1 MRAMGTGTTGAALQ
15 PTLQDKIGHLGRPGS
30 YPELTSR
37 VEVVET
43 HMSVVFLTDE
53 HVYKLKKP
61 VRHAYL
67 DFSTLEA
74 RRIDCLEEVR
84 LNRRLAAPVYLGVVP
99 LAATPEGLALE
110 GGGAPVEWL
119 VKMRRLPRSSMLD
132 HAMSQG
138 TVTVEDI
145 ERCMK
150 TLCAFY
156 LRSPAAPI
164 SAPEY
169 RERFMRDIEAH
180 RAELLDPAY
189 ELDHETVDVVAA
201 RLQAFAGDCAPL
213 LDERIAAGRVIEAH
227 GDLRPEHVCLAPEPV
242 FIDCLEFDRDLRL
255 LDTADEAGYLALECD
270 CAGSPHVGRSVLAA
284 YRAHARDDVP
294 EPLLAFYQSQRA
306 MMRAKLA
313 AWHIKDGLPDGA
325 RARWLE
331 RASRYLAY
339 AGLRSA
345 AAYR

>member
-1 MRAMGTGTTGAALQ
+1 MPTATMLH

-30 YPELTSR
+30 YPDLTSR

-43 HMSVVFLTDE
+43 HMSVVFLTDQ

-61 VRHAYL
+61 VHHAYL

-74 RRIDCLEEVR
+74 RRLDCLEEVR
-84 LNRRLAAPVYLGVVP
+84 LNRRLAAQVYLGAVP
-99 LAATPEGLALE
+99 LAATVEGLVLE
-110 GGGAPVEWL
+110 GDGTPVEWL
-119 VKMRRLPRSSMLD
+119 VKMRRLPRAAMLD

-138 TVTVEDI
+138 TVTIEDI

-156 LRSPAAPI
+156 LRSPAAPLT
-164 SAPEY
+164 APAY
-169 RERFMRDIEAH
+169 RERFTRDIETH
-180 RAELLDPAY
+180 RIELLDPEY
-189 ELDHETVDVVAA
+189 RLELQTVEAVAA
-201 RLQAFAGDCAPL
+201 RLQAFIENLAPL
-213 LDERIAAGRVIEAH
+213 FDERIAAKRVIEAH

-242 FIDCLEFDRDLRL
+242 FIDCMEFSRDLRS

-270 CAGSPHVGRSVLAA
+270 CAGSPHVGRAVLAA
-284 YRAHARDDVP
+284 YRAHAHDDVP

-325 RARWLE
+325 RTRWLE
-331 RASRYLAY
+331 RAMRYLSY
-339 AGLRSA
+339 ADQRSS

>member
-1 MRAMGTGTTGAALQ
+1 MQTITTTAVLQ
-15 PTLQDKIGHLGRPGS
+15 PTLQDKIGYLGRPGS
-30 YPELTSR
+30 YPDLTSR

-43 HMSVVFLTDE
+43 HMSVVFLTDD

-99 LAATPEGLALE
+99 LAATAEGLTLE
-110 GGGAPVEWL
+110 GSGTPVEWL
-119 VKMRRLPRSSMLD
+119 VKMRRLPRAAMLD
-132 HAMSQG
+132 YAMSQG

-156 LRSPAAPI
+156 LRSPAAPL
-164 SAPEY
+164 SALNY
-169 RERFMRDIEAH
+169 RERFTRDIEAH
-180 RAELLDPAY
+180 RIELADRAY
-189 ELDHETVDVVAA
+189 QLEHEIVERAAA
-201 RLQAFAGDCAPL
+201 RLQAFVRECGARF
-213 LDERIAAGRVIEAH
+213 DERIAASRVIESH
-227 GDLRPEHVCLAPEPV
+227 GDLRPEHVCLAPEPL

-255 LDTADEAGYLALECD
+255 LDTADEAGYLALECE

-284 YRAHARDDVP
+284 YRAHVPDVVP
-294 EPLLAFYQSQRA
+294 EPLLAFYQAQRA

-325 RARWLE
+325 RTRWLE

-339 AGLRSA
+339 AELRSA
-345 AAYR
+345 AIYR